1 MKPQQKA
8 LMQQS
13 QKLIT
18 NYLNK
23 YLEEVEEV
31 IFAIESEET
40 QEYVNRTILYIE
52 ELEYVR
58 EEFKQD
64 TTRIIEGGEE

>member
-1 MKPQQKA
+1 MKVQQKA

-23 YLEEVEEV
+23 YLNEVEEV
-31 IFAIESEET
+31 IFAIESDET
-40 QEYVNRTILYIE
+40 QEYVERAIIYIDD
-52 ELEYVR
+52 LEQIR
-58 EEFKQD
+58 NEFKQD
-64 TTRIIEGGEE
+64 TNRIIEGDE